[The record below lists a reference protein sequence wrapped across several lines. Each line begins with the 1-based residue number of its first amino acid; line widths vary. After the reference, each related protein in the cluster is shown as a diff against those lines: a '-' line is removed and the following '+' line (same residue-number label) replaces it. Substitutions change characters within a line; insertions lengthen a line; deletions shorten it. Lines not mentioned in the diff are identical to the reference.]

1 MAETRFLDSLLK
13 KVDRGQL
20 SRREFIRA
28 TGGILGLTAAY
39 SLLGTTGLKGTVPS
53 VEAAP
58 LGQAGEIRPEDW
70 ERMLFF
76 DCTQFKKDPPW
87 TLANI
92 SQGPTNSW
100 ALMLDGHTD
109 YARQDKYKGL
119 FSDTYLYA
127 DGQGNAAVQ
136 VSAVETI
143 LAQKPDVM
151 ICTPLGAALKGP
163 LERVWDAGIPVIQMQ
178 MPYLTDKFLSYVNA
192 DNAFHGRVT
201 AEWLVEKLNGKGKIV
216 MASGMAGVDTAEVR
230 LEAARAVFAEYP
242 DIEILAHGYHNWS
255 ISDGKKGFE
264 AWLAAYPQ
272 IDGVWSDS
280 AFQSWP
286 AVESFVEAGRDVPP
300 MTTEPLNGFLKLA
313 KQYDVDFYAVGYPAA
328 CGLIMVD
335 MAVRAMMGEVV
346 PRYVYVDQLEFG
358 VDELDDYLRPD
369 MSDDLW
375 VDYRYPFTWVEK
387 QFPKEG

>member
-1 MAETRFLDSLLK
+1 MSETRFLDSLLK

-100 ALMLDGHTD
+100 GLMLDGHTD

>member
-1 MAETRFLDSLLK
+1 MFETNFVESLLK
-13 KVDRGQL
+13 KVDQGRL
-20 SRREFIRA
+20 SRREFVRA

-39 SLLGTTGLKGTVPS
+39 SLLGTTGLKGAVPA

-58 LGQAGEIRPEDW
+58 LGQAGDIRPEDW
-70 ERMLFF
+70 ERMLFY
-76 DCTQFKKDPPW
+76 DCTEFKKDPPW
-87 TLANI
+87 VLANI

-109 YARQDKYKGL
+109 YAREDKYKGL
-119 FSDTYLYA
+119 FSDNYLYA

-151 ICTPLGAALKGP
+151 IATPMGAAMKAP
-163 LERVWDAGIPVIQMQ
+163 MERVWDAGIPTIQMQ
-178 MPYLTDKFLSYVNA
+178 MPYLTNKFLSYVNA
-192 DNAFHGRVT
+192 DNGFNGRVT
-201 AEWLVEKLNGKGKIV
+201 AEWLAAKLNGKGKIV
-216 MASGMAGVDTAEVR
+216 MASGTAGVDTAEVR
-230 LEAARAVFAEYP
+230 LEAARAVFADYP

-264 AWLAAYPQ
+264 AWLAAYPE

-280 AFQSWP
+280 AFQAWP
-286 AVESFVEAGRDVPP
+286 AVEAFVEAGRDIPP

-313 KQYDVDFYAVGYPAA
+313 KEYNVDFYSVGYPAA

-335 MAVRAMMGEVV
+335 VAVRAMLGEVV

-387 QFPKEG
+387 QFPSEG